1 MNQFS
6 VALLGD
12 GIFHRWGD
20 ECLELDEEFQ
30 RLYTHST
37 VKIYNHGLL
46 GSRVGNGL
54 WRIAA
59 DYEKDGIKRRHLSF
73 INPTVVVVESFA
85 YTQFWDN
92 PEGLSEYRDLLRR
105 IWDELEKTTTSKR
118 LFCLAPPPIRD
129 RFLDG
134 ARNFQ
139 NTSKAQRG
147 RFADIVNN
155 YLDEARNIA
164 MDEGW
169 PIADLGEELE
179 KRIAGG
185 DVHRRYVDGQD
196 NLNLSRMGFQL
207 AARVIVRE
215 IDNNRFIEEK
225 IAK

>member
-1 MNQFS
+1 MNDFS
-6 VALLGD
+6 LCLLGD

-20 ECLELDEEFQ
+20 ECSELNTELQ

-37 VKIYNHGLL
+37 ISIFNHGLS
-46 GSRVGNGL
+46 GSRAGNGL
-54 WRIAA
+54 WRITA

-73 INPTVVVVESFA
+73 MNPTVVVVESFA

-105 IWDELEKTTTSKR
+105 IWDELEKTTTAKR
-118 LFCLAPPPIRD
+118 LFCLAPPPLRD

-139 NTSKAQRG
+139 NTSKAQRS
-147 RFADIVNN
+147 RFADIVKN

-164 MDEGW
+164 LDEGW
-169 PIADLGEELE
+169 PLADIGEDLE
-179 KRIAGG
+179 KRIAAG
-185 DVHRRYVDGQD
+185 DLHRRYVDGQD
-196 NLNLSRMGFQL
+196 NFHLSSMGYQL
-207 AARVIVRE
+207 AARVLVRE

-225 IAK
+225 IQK